1 MRASRAGL
9 RSRHRM
15 LETLLSRLPMVRL
28 TVTSSLLAMVGCT
41 GLIDAPPPSKAEE
54 ARQLWL
60 ESALPAL
67 KSAEANCQ
75 TCHGGATPRDK
86 VGFMIGDDDFK
97 IRETLLAF
105 DPPVLSLDAPQSSR
119 LLNKGQHEGPP
130 LVGQQKS
137 DVQAWIQA
145 EKEAATSVGPGGGPG
160 GLLGLRSQN
169 YTIALC
175 TGGLPGDA
183 TCPINT
189 IPLDDLGSGAGITGA
204 KISFVAIG
212 VGTGLYMNNLKL
224 VPGPQGAYIEHPLF
238 VSIPTDEKAEPIADT
253 FDRFFN
259 TKMNLM
265 ATAAADL
272 QQISGGTAAFVN
284 FPPQNQIAVYF
295 KTASAFKPD
304 TGGGGGGA
312 TGCKVPASFETN
324 ARNPLNTNCGNC
336 HRGTNANATS
346 ALDLT
351 GANAA
356 NATTA
361 CNQTRL
367 RINFTNI
374 DASGIFLATQPG
386 NANHP
391 FTFGGNAAAHT
402 AFKNALNPWI
412 IAERDAP

>member
-1 MRASRAGL
+1 
-9 RSRHRM
+9 M
-15 LETLLSRLPMVRL
+15 LETVLRRPAMVQL
-28 TVTSSLLAMVGCT
+28 TVASSLLAMVGCT
-41 GLIDAPPPSKAEE
+41 GLIDAPPPSKAEQ
-54 ARQLWL
+54 ARQLWI

-67 KSAEANCQ
+67 KSAEANCL
-75 TCHGGATPRDK
+75 TCHGGATARPM
-86 VGFMIGDDDFK
+86 VEFMAGADDFAV
-97 IRETLLAF
+97 RETLLAF
-105 DPPVLSLDAPQSSR
+105 DPPVISLDAPQSSR

-130 LVGQQKS
+130 IVGQQKS

-145 EKEAATSVGPGGGPG
+145 EKDAASDVGPGGGP
-160 GLLGLRSQN
+160 LLGLRSQD
-169 YTIALC
+169 YTISLC
-175 TGGLPGDA
+175 TGGLPGDT
-183 TCPINT
+183 TCPLNT
-189 IPLDDLGSGAGITGA
+189 IPLDDLGNGAGIAGA
-204 KISFVAIG
+204 KISFIAIG

-224 VPGPQGAYIEHPLF
+224 IPGPQGAFIEHPLF
-238 VSIPTDEKAEPIADT
+238 VSIPTDEKEKPIADT

-265 ATAAADL
+265 ANAAADQ

-284 FPPQNQIAVYF
+284 FPPQNKIAVYF

-324 ARNPLNTNCGNC
+324 ARNTLNTNCGGC

-351 GANAA
+351 GVNAA
-356 NATTA
+356 NATAA

-367 RINFTNI
+367 RVNFTDIN
-374 DASGIFLATQPG
+374 ASGIFLATTPG

-391 FTFGGNAAAHT
+391 FTFGGVLANHT